1 MYDQKTLAD
10 SLKTHMR
17 RHTGEKP
24 FRCEQCSKVF
34 AQRGNLQTHM
44 ATHTNAKPFVC
55 KLDQCNKMFTQRG
68 NLKVC
73 NPLEMSGTA
82 SNQ

>member
-1 MYDQKTLAD
+1 MALLTIQQ
-10 SLKTHMR
+10 THMR

-55 KLDQCNKMFTQRG
+55 KLDSCNKMFTQRG

-73 NPLEMSGTA
+73 RVGVAYPTVIQLT
-82 SNQ
+82 

>member
-1 MYDQKTLAD
+1 
-10 SLKTHMR
+10 MR

-73 NPLEMSGTA
+73 NPSEMSGTA
-82 SNQ
+82 SNH